1 MIEYYLLFWLLFQM
15 KILPMHPNKLI
26 TDPLLQLTPPCTIW
40 AQLQVTKGYSLVVVH
55 VESRFISRHL
65 VVSKWLLTP
74 NVNDVGLSHLSPFN
88 NVSWTTSKSN
98 FLRECPRTL
107 LTQFE
112 KLLGKS
118 FSFKTNLGNDSNM
131 FNATPHNDT
140 FDNFC
145 VNHCNDLPIK
155 KNNFLFEHQPLNI
168 LCGFTI
174 YVMLMKGYVFKFK
187 GHYLHNHG
195 DLKSYWKTPTYQTS
209 QTSC

>member
-1 MIEYYLLFWLLFQM
+1 
-15 KILPMHPNKLI
+15 
-26 TDPLLQLTPPCTIW
+26 
-40 AQLQVTKGYSLVVVH
+40 
-55 VESRFISRHL
+55 
-65 VVSKWLLTP
+65 
-74 NVNDVGLSHLSPFN
+74 
-88 NVSWTTSKSN
+88 
-98 FLRECPRTL
+98 
-107 LTQFE
+107 LTQLE

-118 FSFKTNLGNDSNM
+118 FSFKTNLGNDSNT

-140 FDNFC
+140 FDNLC

-187 GHYLHNHG
+187 RHYLHNHG

-209 QTSC
+209 QLHVDLVSHFDRIWFHGNIFSYRTKSIIWNMVPPSYFLPCNM

>member
-1 MIEYYLLFWLLFQM
+1 MWFSLLKYVIEYYLLFWLLFQM

-98 FLRECPRTL
+98 FLRECPRTHFWLNLKNFWANLFHLKPTLAMIQTRLMPL
-107 LTQFE
+107 LTMT
-112 KLLGKS
+112 LLTTFVS
-118 FSFKTNLGNDSNM
+118 TI
-131 FNATPHNDT
+131 AT
-140 FDNFC
+140 
-145 VNHCNDLPIK
+145 
-155 KNNFLFEHQPLNI
+155 
-168 LCGFTI
+168 
-174 YVMLMKGYVFKFK
+174 
-187 GHYLHNHG
+187 
-195 DLKSYWKTPTYQTS
+195 TYP
-209 QTSC
+209 